1 VNKIYLRILFLVV
14 LVSSVLVS
22 GNSVKLVSGQT
33 SNMVTNVTDLTKS
46 DLSNADVQ
54 LENKTVLIILI
65 RHMDISYFQ
74 VNQTL
79 TIVKLIVT

>member
-1 VNKIYLRILFLVV
+1 
-14 LVSSVLVS
+14 
-22 GNSVKLVSGQT
+22 VKLVSGQT

-54 LENKTVLIILI
+54 LENKTLIILT
-65 RHMDISYFQ
+65 RHMDILDFQ

-79 TIVKLIVT
+79 TIVTLIVT

>member
-1 VNKIYLRILFLVV
+1 M
-14 LVSSVLVS
+14 
-22 GNSVKLVSGQT
+22 KLVSGQT

-54 LENKTVLIILI
+54 LENKTLIILT
-65 RHMDISYFQ
+65 RHMDILDFQ

-79 TIVKLIVT
+79 TIVTLIVT